1 MASEAINF
9 YKKYRQRLYNVSYRI
24 LWDQLEA
31 EDAVQET
38 IIKYLKADN
47 KIDNQN
53 QLEAWLVKTCTRLS
67 IDSLRRRSSM
77 KIFYEDYKKE
87 LEGNQDAENEN
98 SDSEDD
104 WNILIAKHNKTK
116 LISLIYK
123 ELSCMAD
130 GYRTVLS
137 MILLEGMDYK
147 ETAEYLSVA
156 ESTVR
161 SQYMRGKKILAEKLK
176 TKLNRK

>member
-1 MASEAINF
+1 MASETINF
-9 YKKYRQRLYNVSYRI
+9 YKKYRQRLYNISYRI

-38 IIKYLKADN
+38 IIKYLKAEN
-47 KIDNQN
+47 KIENEHQR
-53 QLEAWLVKTCTRLS
+53 EAWLVKTCTRLS

-77 KIFYEDYKKE
+77 KIFYEDYKNE
-87 LEGNQDAENEN
+87 LEENTEENNEN
-98 SDSEDD
+98 YGSEEV
-104 WNILIAKHNKTK
+104 WNQLISKLNKNK
-116 LISLIYK
+116 LISLIHK
-123 ELSCMAD
+123 ELSMMAD

-137 MILLEGMDYK
+137 MILLEGFDYK

-161 SQYMRGKKILAEKLK
+161 SQYMRGKKILADRLK
-176 TKLNRK
+176 TKLNR